1 LQLHYGFVFQP
12 SYITTVLPGL
22 TFEYL
27 NTGKSVACM
36 VFGTDPA
43 VVKYNWVVLQ
53 DDKNFWPPYDL
64 APIVRADTLAANP
77 GLEDVL
83 NELIAAFPEDP
94 TEARAEMT
102 ALNAKVDIDLM
113 EPEEAAQEWLQAK
126 GLID

>member
-1 LQLHYGFVFQP
+1 M
-12 SYITTVLPGL
+12 
-22 TFEYL
+22 E
-27 NTGKSVACM
+27 AM
-36 VFGTDPA
+36 VFGTDSA

-64 APIVRADTLAANP
+64 APVVRAEVLEANP
-77 GLEDVL
+77 GLADVL
-83 NELIAAFPEDP
+83 NELIAAFSEDP

-113 EPEEAAQEWLQAK
+113 EPEDAAAEWLQAK